1 MAKLVSKVYGDAL
14 FEAAQD
20 MGGIDAIYEEAL
32 ALQSIFKEHS
42 DLVQLLNHP
51 QIVKEEKVRIME
63 NIFAGRILKEMMGFL
78 ATIVDKG
85 RQNDIPAIFEYFI
98 GKVKEY
104 KKIGT
109 AYVTSAVGLSETQ
122 QTQVKERLLA
132 TTRYVEFEMN
142 YTVDP
147 SLIGGMVIRI
157 GDRVVDSS
165 IKTHLYELKKNL
177 LNVQMV

>member
-14 FEAAQD
+14 FAAAQD
-20 MGGIDAIYEEAL
+20 KGSLDAIYEEAL
-32 ALQSIFKEHS
+32 ELRSIFREHS

-51 QIVKEEKVRIME
+51 QIVKEEKIQVME
-63 NIFAGRILKEMMGFL
+63 NVFSGRVREEMMGFL

-85 RQNDIPAIFEYFI
+85 RQNDIPAIFDYFI
-98 GKVKEY
+98 ETVREY

-109 AYVTSAVGLSETQ
+109 AYVTSAVNLSERQ
-122 QTQVKERLLA
+122 KAQVKERLLA
-132 TTRYVEFEMN
+132 TTRYVEFDIN
-142 YTVDP
+142 YIVDP

-165 IKTHLYELKKNL
+165 IKTQLYELRKDL
-177 LNVQMV
+177 LNVQMG

>member
-20 MGGIDAIYEEAL
+20 MGSIDATYEEVL
-32 ALQSIFKEHS
+32 ALQSIWQEQS

-51 QIVKEEKVRIME
+51 QIVKEEKIQVIK
-63 NIFAGRILKEMMGFL
+63 NIFDGRVSDGVMGFL

-85 RQNDIPAIFEYFI
+85 RQQSIPDIFVYFI
-98 GKVKEY
+98 DKVKEY

-109 AYVTSAVGLSETQ
+109 AYVTSAVELSGTQ
-122 QTQVKERLLA
+122 KSQVKERLLA
-132 TTRYVEFEMN
+132 TTVYKEFEMN
-142 YTVDP
+142 YTVDE

-165 IKTHLYELKKNL
+165 IKTQLYELKKSL

>member
-20 MGGIDAIYEEAL
+20 VEGLDTIYEEAK
-32 ALQSIFKEHS
+32 ALQSVFREHP
-42 DLVQLLNHP
+42 DLVQLINHP
-51 QIVKEEKVRIME
+51 QIVKEEKVSVME
-63 NIFAGRILKEMMGFL
+63 SVFSGRVSKEMMGFL

-85 RQNDIPAIFEYFI
+85 RQNDIPAILTYFV

-109 AYVTSAVGLSETQ
+109 AYVTSAVDLNAGQ
-122 QTQVKERLLA
+122 KAQVKERLLA

-142 YTVDP
+142 YITDP
-147 SLIGGMVIRI
+147 SLIGGMMIRI

-165 IKTHLYELKKNL
+165 IKTQLYELKRDL
-177 LNVQMV
+177 LNVQMG

>member
-20 MGGIDAIYEEAL
+20 MGSIDATYEEVL
-32 ALQSIFKEHS
+32 ALQSIWQEQS

-51 QIVKEEKVRIME
+51 QIVKEEKIQVIK
-63 NIFAGRILKEMMGFL
+63 NIFDGKVSDGVMGFL

-85 RQNDIPAIFEYFI
+85 RQQSIPDIFVYFI
-98 GKVKEY
+98 Y

-109 AYVTSAVGLSETQ
+109 AYVTSAVELSETQ
-122 QTQVKERLLA
+122 KSQVKERLLA
-132 TTRYVEFEMN
+132 TTVYKEFEMN
-142 YTVDP
+142 YTVDE

-165 IKTHLYELKKNL
+165 IKTQLYELKKSL

>member
-20 MGGIDAIYEEAL
+20 MGSIDATYEEVL
-32 ALQSIFKEHS
+32 ALQSIWQEQS

-51 QIVKEEKVRIME
+51 QIVKEEKIQVIK
-63 NIFAGRILKEMMGFL
+63 NIFDGKVSDGVMGFL

-85 RQNDIPAIFEYFI
+85 RQQSIPDIFVYFI
-98 GKVKEY
+98 DKVKEY

-109 AYVTSAVGLSETQ
+109 AYVTSAVELSETQ
-122 QTQVKERLLA
+122 KSQVKERLLA
-132 TTRYVEFEMN
+132 VYKEFEMN
-142 YTVDP
+142 YTVDE

-165 IKTHLYELKKNL
+165 IKTQLYELKKSL